1 MKKVLIIGSIWP
13 YHHGGARVPGLAKY
27 ISEFGWEPIV
37 LSMPLPGKPKLKYR
51 VIEVPYR
58 DMLEAVLKLLGFDTS
73 KNIQKQVSDK
83 LGVTS
88 KKPFMYSAFLC
99 LREILTYPDL
109 NKGWKSPAIKAG
121 AELFQKDDINAIIS
135 ASPPLMGNLIAMEL
149 KARYK
154 IPWIAD
160 FPHLWSQNN
169 SYPYSSVRRM
179 FDTRLELKT
188 LSHVD
193 VLTTTSEP
201 LAEKLRALHKGKT
214 VYVITHGFDPNTVN
228 NHPDKVTYKF
238 TITYTG
244 GWHPI
249 FREPSML
256 FSALQE
262 LISRGVMEPENV
274 EVRFY
279 GADEGWIESEVES
292 YGLSS
297 VVKQYGRVPMP
308 IAQAK
313 QRESQLLFNPKW
325 DEPNYPGIHS
335 MKIFEYLA
343 ARRPIL
349 ATGKYIDVVD
359 ELLDET
365 GAGICAQNV
374 EDVEHALEKAYQE
387 YKLNGAVAWHGD
399 ESKISNYSHRRMA
412 RRFSEILDSI
422 TLN

>member
-1 MKKVLIIGSIWP
+1 MKKVLIIGTIWP
-13 YHHGGARVPGLAKY
+13 YHHGGARVPGFKY

-37 LSMPLPGKPKLKYR
+37 LTLPLLGNPSLEYR

-58 DMLEAVLKLLGFDTS
+58 DMLKAVLKLLGFDTS
-73 KNIQKQVSDK
+73 KSIQKQISNK
-83 LGVTS
+83 LDVTS
-88 KKPFMYSAFLC
+88 KKSFMYFVFRC
-99 LREILTYPDL
+99 LREILTYPDS

-121 AELFQKDDINAIIS
+121 GELLQKENIRAIIS
-135 ASPPLMGNLIAMEL
+135 ASPPLMGNLIAREL
-149 KARYK
+149 KRRYK
-154 IPWIAD
+154 IPWLAD

-169 SYPYSSVRRM
+169 AYPYSSLRRM
-179 FDTRLELKT
+179 FDRRLELKI
-188 LSHVD
+188 LSQVN

-201 LAEKLRALHKGKT
+201 LAEKLRELHKGKPIHI
-214 VYVITHGFDPNTVN
+214 ITHGYDPDTVNTV
-228 NHPDKVTYKF
+228 PDKVTDKF

-256 FSALQE
+256 FSALQK
-262 LISRGVMEPENV
+262 LILRGVIEPENI

-279 GADEGWIESEVES
+279 GNEDDWIDKEAEK
-292 YGLSS
+292 YGLFGI
-297 VVKQYGRVPMP
+297 VKQYGRVPMQ

-349 ATGKYIDVVD
+349 ATGKYKDVVD
-359 ELLDET
+359 ELLEET

-374 EDVEHALEKAYQE
+374 EDVMQVLENAYHE
-387 YKLNGAVAWHGD
+387 YRLKGEVAWMGD
-399 ESKISNYSHRRMA
+399 ESRINNYSHREMA
-412 RRFSEILDSI
+412 RKFSEILDNL
-422 TLN
+422 T